1 MRSTGWSPDRPL
13 LPVPAPP
20 SAISAAFATMAQR
33 LDPDA
38 PPPGQA
44 VVLTIWYDGT
54 ADEPPEQGA
63 SYVLYLPA
71 KAPSV
76 EAWASSPL
84 VAGFRAQIAQPGD
97 GAS

>member
-1 MRSTGWSPDRPL
+1 M
-13 LPVPAPP
+13 LPVPALVVGHAPP
-20 SAISAAFATMAQR
+20 NSIGSAFAKMAQR

-54 ADEPPEQGA
+54 ADEPPAQGA
-63 SYVLYLPA
+63 SYVLYLPE

-76 EAWASSPL
+76 EAWYSSPL
-84 VAGFRAQIAQPGD
+84 VAGFRAKLAQPGD